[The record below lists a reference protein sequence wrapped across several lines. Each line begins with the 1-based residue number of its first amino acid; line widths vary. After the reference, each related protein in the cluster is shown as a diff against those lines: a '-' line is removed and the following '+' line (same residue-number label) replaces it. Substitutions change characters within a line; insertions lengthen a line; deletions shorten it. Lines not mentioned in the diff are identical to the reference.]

1 MKKFFVLALLIL
13 AVGCSANPRMETNKH
28 SALGY
33 TSTKTPIITPRPHTT
48 QASSISTPS
57 AKAPTLSMKGSQYNI
72 PDWLFGDGANGQV
85 TQYPYPSQYPNQN
98 PGQSPTYQNPT
109 TQNPTNQN
117 PTNQN
122 PTTQNPAQNPSE
134 KAPSSSG
141 QFEQEVLQLVNSE
154 RSKSGLQALSMNEPL
169 SKMALVKAQDMIN
182 NNYFDHNSPTYGSP
196 FDMMKQYNITYSY
209 AGENIAKGQPTPQQ
223 VMNDWMNSPGHRA
236 NILKSSFT
244 KIGIGYYKG
253 AWVQE
258 FTG

>member
-1 MKKFFVLALLIL
+1 
-13 AVGCSANPRMETNKH
+13 METNKH

-33 TSTKTPIITPRPHTT
+33 TSTKTPIITSTPHTTQTSTQHTT

-57 AKAPTLSMKGSQYNI
+57 AKSPTLSMKGSQYNI

-85 TQYPYPSQYPNQN
+85 TQYPFPTQFPIQN
-98 PGQSPTYQNPT
+98 PAQRPITQNPNTQNPT
-109 TQNPTNQN
+109 NPTNQN
-117 PTNQN
+117 PTNQK
-122 PTTQNPAQNPSE
+122 PVQNPAE

-141 QFEQEVLQLVNSE
+141 QFEEQVLKIVNSE
-154 RSKSGLQALSMNEPL
+154 RAKSGLQALSMNEPL

-236 NILKSSFT
+236 NIMKSNFT